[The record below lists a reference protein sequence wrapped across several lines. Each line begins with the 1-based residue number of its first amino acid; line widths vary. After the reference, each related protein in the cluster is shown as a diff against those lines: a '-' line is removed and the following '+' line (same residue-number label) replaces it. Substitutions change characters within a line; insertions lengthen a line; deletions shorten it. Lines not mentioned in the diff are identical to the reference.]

1 MTAEAYRKQIE
12 AINSVTEE
20 ALKSKA
26 SAHQFL
32 VDAGIIEEEPFVE
45 PPPISAMAMSPTDKE
60 LLKCLIQL
68 NDFQKKSLLELI
80 KSFSK
85 NDGLAEEQTIDQY
98 NQELDQAMER
108 INRSEFTMANGF
120 GATGRIRSER
130 RIMVAKRIG
139 HSARAVL
146 SHFARTEKPEY
157 PPLSEIAMVMIS
169 NFSEYIQHKPQPL
182 CAQRFRCCSGY

>member
-85 NDGLAEEQTIDQY
+85 NDGLAEGQAIDQY

-108 INRSEFTMANGF
+108 INRSEFTSLEELEGEM
-120 GATGRIRSER
+120 
-130 RIMVAKRIG
+130 K
-139 HSARAVL
+139 L
-146 SHFARTEKPEY
+146 W
-157 PPLSEIAMVMIS
+157 
-169 NFSEYIQHKPQPL
+169 
-182 CAQRFRCCSGY
+182 